1 MSDVVYLTKEGLEK
15 LQAELKYLK
24 EEKRVEIA
32 EKLKEAI
39 SFWDLSENSEY
50 EDARSEQAKVEVRIT
65 EVEEQLKHVEL
76 IEEGKKSASWKVMMG
91 MTVKIE
97 NAETKEKGEYKI
109 VWTTETNIL
118 DELPKISNES
128 PIGQALLGKKK
139 WDTVKVKAEWG
150 TSEYKILAVA

>member
-1 MSDVVYLTKEGLEK
+1 MSDVVYLTKEWLEK

-50 EDARSEQAKVEVRIT
+50 EDARSEQSKVEVRIT

-76 IEEGKKSASWKVMMG
+76 IEEGKKSPTGKIMMG
-91 MTVKIE
+91 MTVNIE
-97 NAETKEKGEYKI
+97 NLETKEKGEYKI

-128 PIGQALLGKKK
+128 PMGQALLGKKK
-139 WDTVKVKAEWG
+139 WDTIKVKAQWG
-150 TSEYKILAVA
+150 VTEYKVLAVA

>member
-1 MSDVVYLTKEGLEK
+1 MSDVVYLTKQWLEK
-15 LQAELKYLK
+15 LQEELKYLK

-65 EVEEQLKHVEL
+65 EIEEQLKHVEL
-76 IEEGKKSASWKVMMG
+76 IEEGKKSTWKVMMG
-91 MTVKIE
+91 MTIE
-97 NAETKEKGEYKI
+97 VENVETKEKGEYKI

-118 DELPKISNES
+118 DKLPKISNES
-128 PIGQALLGKKK
+128 PIGQAVLGKKK
-139 WDTVKVKAEWG
+139 WDTVKVKAQWWV
-150 TSEYKILAVA
+150 SEYKILKVA

>member
-1 MSDVVYLTKEGLEK
+1 MSNVVYLTKQWLEK

-65 EVEEQLKHVEL
+65 EVEEQLKNVEL
-76 IEEGKKSASWKVMMG
+76 IEETNVKSTGKVMMG
-91 MTVKIE
+91 MTVSVE
-97 NAETKEKGEYKI
+97 NIETKEKWQYKI

-128 PIGQALLGKKK
+128 PIGQALLWKKK
-139 WDTVKVKAEWG
+139 WDIVKVKAQWW
-150 TSEYKILAVA
+150 TFEYKIVKVA